1 MPTVAQK
8 KSFAR
13 KLLKLFGPSGSAWA
27 KDSLAY
33 NKRRGGRVSPQRA
46 LKERQA
52 SVNPTDEGALSWC
65 LVGAM
70 QHLSPKLAKKPEA
83 AITTNHWLAK
93 EIRKTTSFTSIV
105 DFNDND
111 GWSPV
116 KNLLTQIAK
125 TGSAKGAK
133 LPKSYRPEA

>member
-27 KDSLAY
+27 KYGLAY
-33 NKRRGGRVSPQRA
+33 NKRRGGRVSQDVDRA
-46 LKERQA
+46 
-52 SVNPTDEGALSWC
+52 NPTDEDALSWC

-70 QHLSPKLAKKPEA
+70 QHLSPKLAKKPDA
-83 AITTNHWLAK
+83 AIATDHWLAK
-93 EIRKTTSFTSIV
+93 EIRKTTSFTSV
-105 DFNDND
+105 VAFNDND

>member
-27 KDSLAY
+27 KDELAY
-33 NKRRGGRVSPQRA
+33 NKRRGGRVSQD
-46 LKERQA
+46 ED